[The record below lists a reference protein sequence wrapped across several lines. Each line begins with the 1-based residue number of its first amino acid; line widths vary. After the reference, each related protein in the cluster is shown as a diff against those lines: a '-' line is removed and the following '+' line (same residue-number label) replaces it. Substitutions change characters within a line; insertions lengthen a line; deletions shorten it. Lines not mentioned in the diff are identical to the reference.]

1 MLSVSSHAAFLGT
14 SSFFHLNGPLWPFF
28 FFICSAARRQ
38 SVALA
43 SNGSKA
49 SLLLS
54 KYFGGEEPCTF
65 WIKIPFKE

>member
-14 SSFFHLNGPLWPFF
+14 SSFFHLNGLLWP

-49 SLLLS
+49 SILLS
-54 KYFGGEEPCTF
+54 KYFGGEEPGTF
-65 WIKIPFKE
+65 WIKSPFKE